1 MSKEIEE
8 LIDAENWK
16 GARQLIRAALRKE
29 PDSHWLLTR
38 LGLTYY
44 EERNYEKALFYEA
57 QALRLAPRCPLV
69 LWDYAGTLDMLGQ
82 NRKSIA
88 FIESCKRGVDKIAN
102 GECGEGMAWARGLV
116 ADCLCRIAKCY
127 EKLGEQK
134 KALSY
139 YVRHLERRGP
149 GSRSIYPIG
158 EVKESGKRVGLAK
171 GRCLT
176 PASTKARDPVLT

>member
-38 LGLTYY
+38 LGLTCY

-82 NRKSIA
+82 NRKAIA
-88 FIESCKRGVDKIAN
+88 IYRKLIKRGVDKIAN

-158 EVKESGKRVGLAK
+158 EVKRVVRELGSRK
-171 GRCLT
+171 G
-176 PASTKARDPVLT
+176 AV

>member
-44 EERNYEKALFYEA
+44 EEGNYEKALFYEA

-82 NRKSIA
+82 NRKAIA
-88 FIESCKRGVDKIAN
+88 IYRKLIKRGVDKIAN

-116 ADCLCRIAKCY
+116 ADCLYRIAKCY

-158 EVKESGKRVGLAK
+158 EVKRVVRELGSRK
-171 GRCLT
+171 G
-176 PASTKARDPVLT
+176 AV

>member
-38 LGLTYY
+38 LGLTCY
-44 EERNYEKALFYEA
+44 EEHNYEKALFYEA

-82 NRKSIA
+82 NRKAIA
-88 FIESCKRGVDKIAN
+88 IYRKLIKRGVDKIAN

-116 ADCLCRIAKCY
+116 ADCLYRIAKCY

-158 EVKESGKRVGLAK
+158 EVKRVVRELGSRK
-171 GRCLT
+171 G
-176 PASTKARDPVLT
+176 AV